1 MDRTPSSWIV
11 INVKWNIHL
20 NLYQQEQDLTGSF
33 FFFLSNTL
41 FPMAIGKKKK
51 KKVTIFIVKER
62 IVNANSIMFATC
74 MKCSIVSMRTG
85 VDRL

>member
-33 FFFLSNTL
+33 FFSFKYFISN
-41 FPMAIGKKKK
+41 GNRQKKK

-62 IVNANSIMFATC
+62 IVNANSIVFATC

>member
-1 MDRTPSSWIV
+1 
-11 INVKWNIHL
+11 
-20 NLYQQEQDLTGSF
+20 
-33 FFFLSNTL
+33 
-41 FPMAIGKKKK
+41 MAIGKKKKK

-62 IVNANSIMFATC
+62 IVNANSIVFATC